1 MGSDRQQFSWRQPT
15 PRGGFGLLQRRSYR
29 QAGRKYVTFAIRTS
43 PDFPNETGNLTPSQ
57 LIFRCR
63 KDAPSA
69 RKSGRRLPVVPCWFE
84 GKAVM
89 AINLVSLV
97 SQFLTPQIV
106 GSLARALG
114 VNEAV
119 AQKVVAAAVPAILA
133 SLGTAAAAPGGAQK
147 ISDAIS
153 NSDPDI
159 LTKLGQAASGGNTRF
174 LNEGSNLLSGL
185 LGGGGL
191 ATLAG
196 AISQYSGAPHPATQT
211 LLGTATQ
218 AAIGTIGQQDPSNWS
233 DPSAIL
239 SMLNS
244 QKGAISAALPPEVS
258 KLLGASGLLAGL
270 GGAAAAATQTATSTV
285 SSAATAASSTA
296 SSTAR
301 SAEAAASRVTAPV
314 VAPTSSG
321 FPMWAIILI
330 VIVVLLAIWWFM
342 TQNQKPVEP
351 AKTGLLS
358 APVEYALRT
367 TPSWAG
373 PTHD

>member
-1 MGSDRQQFSWRQPT
+1 
-15 PRGGFGLLQRRSYR
+15 
-29 QAGRKYVTFAIRTS
+29 
-43 PDFPNETGNLTPSQ
+43 
-57 LIFRCR
+57 
-63 KDAPSA
+63 
-69 RKSGRRLPVVPCWFE
+69 
-84 GKAVM
+84 M

-97 SQFLTPQIV
+97 SQFLTPQMV
-106 GSLARALG
+106 STLARALG

-119 AQKVVAAAVPAILA
+119 AQKVVAAAVPVILA

-159 LTKLGQAASGGNTRF
+159 LTKLGQAAAGGNTRF
-174 LNEGSNLLSGL
+174 LNEGGTLLSGL

-191 ATLAG
+191 STLAG
-196 AISQYSGAPHPATQT
+196 ALSQYSGAPHPATQT
-211 LLGTATQ
+211 LLGTVTH
-218 AAIGTIGQQDPSNWS
+218 AAVGTIGQQDPSNWT

-239 SMLNS
+239 SLLNS
-244 QKGAISAALPPEVS
+244 QKSAISAALPPEVS

-270 GGAAAAATQTATSTV
+270 GGAAAAAAQTATSTV

-296 SSTAR
+296 SSAAR

-314 VAPTSSG
+314 APASSG

-342 TQNQKPVEP
+342 TQNQKPAEP

-358 APVEYALRT
+358 APVEYALRNA
-367 TPSWAG
+367 PAWAG

>member
-1 MGSDRQQFSWRQPT
+1 
-15 PRGGFGLLQRRSYR
+15 
-29 QAGRKYVTFAIRTS
+29 
-43 PDFPNETGNLTPSQ
+43 
-57 LIFRCR
+57 
-63 KDAPSA
+63 
-69 RKSGRRLPVVPCWFE
+69 
-84 GKAVM
+84 M

-97 SQFLTPQIV
+97 SQFLTPQMV
-106 GSLARALG
+106 STLARALG

-159 LTKLGQAASGGNTRF
+159 LTKLSQAAAGGNTRF
-174 LNEGSNLLSGL
+174 LNEGATLLNGL

-191 ATLAG
+191 ASLAG

-218 AAIGTIGQQDPSNWS
+218 AAVGTIGQQDPSNWS

-270 GGAAAAATQTATSTV
+270 GGAAAAASQTAASTV
-285 SSAATAASSTA
+285 SSAAATASSAASSA
-296 SSTAR
+296 ARSAEGAAR
-301 SAEAAASRVTAPV
+301 SAEAAASRVPA
-314 VAPTSSG
+314 AAASTSSG

-330 VIVVLLAIWWFM
+330 VIVVLLAIWWYM
-342 TQNQKPVEP
+342 TQSQKPAEP

-367 TPSWAG
+367 TPS
-373 PTHD
+373 PTIMSRD

>member
-1 MGSDRQQFSWRQPT
+1 
-15 PRGGFGLLQRRSYR
+15 
-29 QAGRKYVTFAIRTS
+29 
-43 PDFPNETGNLTPSQ
+43 
-57 LIFRCR
+57 
-63 KDAPSA
+63 
-69 RKSGRRLPVVPCWFE
+69 
-84 GKAVM
+84 M

-97 SQFLTPQIV
+97 SQFLTPQMV
-106 GSLARALG
+106 STLARALG

-119 AQKVVAAAVPAILA
+119 AQKVVAGAVPAILA
-133 SLGTAAAAPGGAQK
+133 ALGTAAAAPGGAQK

-159 LTKLGQAASGGNTRF
+159 LTKLSQAASGGNTRF
-174 LNEGSNLLSGL
+174 LNEGATLLSGL

-191 ATLAG
+191 ASLAG
-196 AISQYSGAPHPATQT
+196 AISQYSGAPHPATQA

-218 AAIGTIGQQDPSNWS
+218 AAVGTIGQQDPSNWS

-244 QKGAISAALPPEVS
+244 QKDAISAALPPELS
-258 KLLGASGLLAGL
+258 KALGASGLLAGL
-270 GGAAAAATQTATSTV
+270 GSAAAAATRTATSTV

-296 SSTAR
+296 SSAAR
-301 SAEAAASRVTAPV
+301 SAEAAASRVPTA
-314 VAPTSSG
+314 AASSSSG

-342 TQNQKPVEP
+342 TQNQKPPEP

-358 APVEYALRT
+358 APIEYALYA
-367 TPSWAG
+367 TPSSVG
-373 PTHD
+373 PMRD